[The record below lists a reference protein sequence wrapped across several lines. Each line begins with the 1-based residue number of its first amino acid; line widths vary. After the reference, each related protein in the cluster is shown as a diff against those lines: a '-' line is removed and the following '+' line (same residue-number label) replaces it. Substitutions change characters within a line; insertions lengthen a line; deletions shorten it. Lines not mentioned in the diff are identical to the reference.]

1 MTLSRFSGPQPGVK
15 IERGSFGTNG
25 PKGAQRRMKEIRREE
40 AEERN
45 AKTKPE
51 NRRQHRLGLLPPS

>member
-1 MTLSRFSGPQPGVK
+1 MSQVNPKHGENKGTLAVK
-15 IERGSFGTNG
+15 KLR
-25 PKGAQRRMKEIRREE
+25 KREE

-51 NRRQHRLGLLPPS
+51 NTRAHRRRLEGGK